1 MSYFAKKDV
10 KNMNV
15 FLLFL
20 GVRQEQDIYV
30 RLIDSVTKQVKYLLY
45 CIFLNSLL
53 GISVGSKN
61 QILTRVGF
69 QEDWKEICAFL
80 AFEVWTFN

>member
-10 KNMNV
+10 KNIHV

-45 CIFLNSLL
+45 CIF
-53 GISVGSKN
+53 
-61 QILTRVGF
+61 F
-69 QEDWKEICAFL
+69 
-80 AFEVWTFN
+80 

>member
-30 RLIDSVTKQVKYLLY
+30 RLIDSVTKQVKHLL
-45 CIFLNSLL
+45 IKLGFLIAL
-53 GISVGSKN
+53 
-61 QILTRVGF
+61 R
-69 QEDWKEICAFL
+69 
-80 AFEVWTFN
+80 TFYKWVFKTD

>member
-30 RLIDSVTKQVKYLLY
+30 RLIDSVTKQVKHLFIKLG
-45 CIFLNSLL
+45 FLIALRTFYN
-53 GISVGSKN
+53 K
-61 QILTRVGF
+61 RVF
-69 QEDWKEICAFL
+69 KTD
-80 AFEVWTFN
+80 